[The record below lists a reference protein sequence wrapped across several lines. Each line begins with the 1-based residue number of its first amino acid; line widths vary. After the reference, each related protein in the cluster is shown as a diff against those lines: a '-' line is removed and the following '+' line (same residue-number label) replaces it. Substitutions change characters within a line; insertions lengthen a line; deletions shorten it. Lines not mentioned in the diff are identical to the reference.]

1 WSASARCE
9 KSKVMTARRFI
20 VRGRVQGVG
29 YRYFAV
35 RSARSAGVARTVRNL
50 ADGGVE
56 VIAEGSASANAR
68 LKSALEHGPSFSS
81 VTSVDEIEGVVTG
94 RYTSFEVDY

>member
-1 WSASARCE
+1 
-9 KSKVMTARRFI
+9 MIARRFI

-35 RSARSAGVARTVRNL
+35 RAARSAGVAGTVRNL
-50 ADGGVE
+50 PDGSVE
-56 VIAEGSASANAR
+56 VIAEGSPSAIAR
-68 LKSALEHGPSFSS
+68 LKSDLERGPSFSS

-94 RYTSFEVDY
+94 RYSSFEVDY